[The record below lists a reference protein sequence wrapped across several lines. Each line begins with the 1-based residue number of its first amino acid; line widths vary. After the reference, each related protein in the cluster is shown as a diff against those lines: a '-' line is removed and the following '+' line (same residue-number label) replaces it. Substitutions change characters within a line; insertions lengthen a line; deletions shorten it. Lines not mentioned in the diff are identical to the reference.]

1 MNLDMTGLPGNSVIY
16 HAAVHASHK
25 AHHTDYTHQ
34 PNTMALSMMLVR
46 NLLRHKLRQANLTSM
61 SASF

>member
-34 PNTMALSMMLVR
+34 AEYHGTEHDAGS
-46 NLLRHKLRQANLTSM
+46 
-61 SASF
+61 